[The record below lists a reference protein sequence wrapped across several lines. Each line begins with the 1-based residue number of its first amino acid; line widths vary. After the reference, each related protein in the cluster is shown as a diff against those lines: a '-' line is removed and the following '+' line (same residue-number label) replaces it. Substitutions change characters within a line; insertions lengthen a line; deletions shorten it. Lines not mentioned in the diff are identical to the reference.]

1 MSINNIGR
9 AQWQQECGIKA
20 TFLFVMKPQA
30 RPVFL
35 CVLPA
40 CTHGPRRGLLY
51 RYSGQFF
58 LFGVSS
64 VGPWFWIP
72 ALDQSSGCDVTAR
85 QSRSEQCPWLLFE
98 SLFDFLSLSE
108 QAAVHTVLISFGPS
122 SACRGQCSA
131 GAVSSYGRCSIPCD
145 QQQNSE
151 SRTWGP
157 RGVGVGVHVS
167 GREFSWL

>member
-1 MSINNIGR
+1 MCCLR
-9 AQWQQECGIKA
+9 ALMVQEEA
-20 TFLFVMKPQA
+20 T
-30 RPVFL
+30 
-35 CVLPA
+35 
-40 CTHGPRRGLLY
+40 LY

-58 LFGVSS
+58 LFRVSS

-85 QSRSEQCPWLLFE
+85 LSRSEQCPWLLFE

-131 GAVSSYGRCSIPCD
+131 GAVSSYGRCSVPCD
-145 QQQNSE
+145 QLQNSE
-151 SRTWGP
+151 SQTWGP
-157 RGVGVGVHVS
+157 RGVGVHVS